1 MPNTELP
8 LGAAAVYGRL
18 LCTRGAAAIAFGLL
32 VFLWPRLS
40 LGVLT
45 MLWGGYS
52 LLDGSLVA
60 GAAINGKGGTP
71 RLVLGLVAAAGFA
84 CAAAVF
90 ASPESIAPLL
100 AGIVSAWAVVT
111 GALQLWAALEMRR
124 AVERE
129 WILALDGIGAIAFGL
144 ALAIWPRLE
153 MTALVWLIGWFT
165 ILLGSLY
172 LAVGIWLRQTE

>member
-1 MPNTELP
+1 MPDTELP
-8 LGAAAVYGRL
+8 HGAAAVYGRL
-18 LCTRGAAAIAFGLL
+18 LCARGAAAIAFGLL
-32 VFLWPRLS
+32 IFLWPRLS

-52 LLDGSLVA
+52 LVDGSVVA
-60 GAAINGKGGTP
+60 GAAIAGRAGTP
-71 RLVLGLVAAAGFA
+71 RLVLGLVATAGIA

-90 ASPESIAPLL
+90 ASPETVAPLL

-111 GALQLWAALEMRR
+111 GALQLWAALGMRS

-129 WILALDGIGAIAFGL
+129 WILALDGIGAIAFGF
-144 ALAIWPRLE
+144 ALAVWPRLD

-172 LAVGIWLRQTE
+172 LAVGVWLRQTD